1 MSKLLIEQQGSV
13 TLFTLN
19 RPAVHNNVDHE
30 LAMELADAILAFG
43 ADEAA
48 KVLVVTGAGDRTFC
62 AGANLK
68 GMKELFE
75 HRHAKTASPMGFAR
89 LDPGKPVIAAVNGNC
104 YAGGVELALWC
115 DFRIADERAKFGL
128 LNKRWGVSLADG
140 GTQRLPRVV
149 GLGNA
154 LYMIETGVE
163 IDAHHALRIGLVQE
177 VVPAGAALARALE
190 VARHIASY
198 PQNGIR
204 VDRRTALA
212 TFGLSLEEGL
222 DLEAELC
229 HPAAVTP
236 EAMEGMRRF
245 AEGSRP
251 EPPRPPRMPGR

>member
-19 RPAVHNNVDHE
+19 HPAVHNNVDHE
-30 LAMELADAILAFG
+30 LAME
-43 ADEAA
+43 
-48 KVLVVTGAGDRTFC
+48 
-62 AGANLK
+62 
-68 GMKELFE
+68 
-75 HRHAKTASPMGFAR
+75 
-89 LDPGKPVIAAVNGNC
+89 
-104 YAGGVELALWC
+104 
-115 DFRIADERAKFGL
+115 
-128 LNKRWGVSLADG
+128 LADG

-198 PQNGIR
+198 PQNGTR
-204 VDRRTALA
+204 VDRRAALA

-222 DLEAELC
+222 DLEARALPSGGR
-229 HPAAVTP
+229 HAR
-236 EAMEGMRRF
+236 GDD
-245 AEGSRP
+245 GWNN
-251 EPPRPPRMPGR
+251 PGRLPRSECEPRIGSAHVGLLETQFPAHDIRP